1 MGPIALKILSV
12 LQKLYGKSFINKTIG
27 TKTNVVKPKELDTN
41 APTKNMYSPDAFKDP
56 KLQGMI
62 DDKIQEYAPY
72 IFSNKN
78 QRELMN
84 YLDNAENLL
93 KQKKRD
99 FGVTDQLES
108 VGKQKPEADIVDI
121 KTGKKL
127 EGIETL
133 KEDLGLPPGVSPK
146 SPAGKT
152 LQELKRTTKEMDNI
166 EKDIDQ
172 TVDTGLEDIFKSFMK
187 SPSIDRV
194 MEGKR
199 RAVIR
204 KILLGDDRINL
215 PKEIRTSL
223 ENYDD
228 LRGGGTKEMD
238 PLTIFDTY
246 YKRDTDKLETLD
258 SIIDTAKNERDAA
271 GEFKFLEDGF
281 DLLDDPKPPKP
292 PRDKKAGGGLSY
304 LMGM

>member
-27 TKTNVVKPKELDTN
+27 TKSNVVKPKELDTN

-62 DDKIQEYAPY
+62 DEKIQEYAPY